1 MGNDVLKLIGISKK
15 YKNLKVLDNVHMTIK
30 KGEIYGLIGLNG
42 AGKSTLLRIITGLSI
57 AEGGTI
63 ELFGQSEHNKLQ
75 YARRRVGA
83 VVEAPALYDNKTVY
97 ENMHINRLQKGIP
110 GDLAIEKLLK
120 SLELIGEK
128 NKKVKTLSLGGKQR
142 LSIAMALLGD
152 PELIILDEPING
164 LDPIKVIELRELLKR
179 LNREYGITILI
190 SSHILGEIHHLAT
203 RFGVIHKGKII
214 EELSL
219 EELNSKCKKYVH
231 IKVDNAAS
239 AAVVINKELGTLC
252 YNVLPNDIIN
262 LYDYLDETEVVTE
275 VLVKAGIKVKEIMP
289 RGEDLEAYFSKIVG
303 GEQSV

>member
-1 MGNDVLKLIGISKK
+1 MGNDILKLIGISKK
-15 YKNLKVLDNVHMTIK
+15 YKNLKVLDSVSMTIK

-57 AEGGTI
+57 ADKGTI
-63 ELFGQSEHNKLQ
+63 QLFGESEQDKLQ
-75 YARRRVGA
+75 YERRRVGA

-110 GDLAIEKLLK
+110 GELAIEKLLR

-142 LSIAMALLGD
+142 LAIAMALLGD

-164 LDPIKVIELRELLKR
+164 LDPVKVIELRELLKK

-190 SSHILGEIHHLAT
+190 SSHILGEVYHLAT
-203 RFGVIHKGKII
+203 RFGVIHKGKIV
-214 EELSL
+214 EELPL

-239 AAVVINKELGTLC
+239 AAVVINKELGTLN
-252 YNVLPNDIIN
+252 YNILPNEVIN
-262 LYDYLDETEVVTE
+262 LYDYVDETELVTE

-289 RGEDLEAYFSKIVG
+289 KGEELEAYFSKIVG